1 MSRADKE
8 EAEEVFEENCN
19 RYEHLGEEEFEMS
32 NIELADLGNTFKGFS
47 FKG

>member
-1 MSRADKE
+1 MSR
-8 EAEEVFEENCN
+8 AEEVFEED
-19 RYEHLGEEEFEMS
+19 YDGHEHLGEEEFEMS